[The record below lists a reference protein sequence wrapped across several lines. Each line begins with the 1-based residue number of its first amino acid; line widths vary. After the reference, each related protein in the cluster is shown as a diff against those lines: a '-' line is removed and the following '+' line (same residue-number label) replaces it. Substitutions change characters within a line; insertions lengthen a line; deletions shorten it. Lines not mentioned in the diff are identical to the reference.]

1 MNINQPNWWVKSRL
15 ICVPIKKKKTV
26 YLKEILKEDVD
37 IEEIII
43 LLGLLDY

>member
-15 ICVPIKKKKTV
+15 ICVPIKKKTV